1 MSKVFDVLQDFEQFE
16 ITNGQF
22 RPLVSG
28 QLSTAERLGCT
39 GSISVEAESKK
50 ITKKCEG
57 KVTEEVM
64 IIQKLNG
71 TLSMHMPVAVLR
83 KVFGLT
89 NENLKTGVHGLTSKP
104 KVSSGALT
112 WDMYDLGRENHKL
125 IAFPNISWTSPFK
138 INVTNG
144 EEEIAEVETTFSAF
158 EDENGFFYYEAIE
171 GDGVEEDIVKGWN
184 KTFAPTLVKK
194 VSV

>member
-28 QLSTAERLGCT
+28 QLGAAERLGCT
-39 GSISVEAESKK
+39 GSISVEAESKTV
-50 ITKKCEG
+50 TKKCEG
-57 KVTEEVM
+57 NVTKEVT
-64 IIQKLNG
+64 IIQKLNA
-71 TLSMHMPVAVLR
+71 TVSMHMPVAILR

-89 NENLKTGVHGLTSKP
+89 NDKLKTGVYGLTSKP

-144 EEEIAEVETTFSAF
+144 EEEIAEIETTFSAF
-158 EDENGFFYYEAIE
+158 ADENGFFYYEAIE
-171 GDGVEEDIVKGWN
+171 GDGATSDVVSGWN
-184 KTFAPTLVKK
+184 KTFTPTLVKK
-194 VSV
+194 AEL

>member
-28 QLSTAERLGCT
+28 QLGAAERLGCT
-39 GSISVEAESKK
+39 GSISVEAESKT
-50 ITKKCEG
+50 IIKKCEG
-57 KVTEEVM
+57 NVTKEVPV
-64 IIQKLNG
+64 IQKLNG
-71 TLSMHMPVAVLR
+71 TVSMHMPVAILR
-83 KVFGLT
+83 KVFDLT
-89 NENLKTGVHGLTSKP
+89 NDKLKTGVYGLTSKP

-144 EEEIAEVETTFSAF
+144 EEEIAEIETTFSAF
-158 EDENGFFYYEAIE
+158 VDDSGFFYYEAIE
-171 GDGVEEDIVKGWN
+171 GDGVATDVVSGWN
-184 KTFAPTLVKK
+184 NTFTPTLVKK
-194 VSV
+194 TEL

>member
-28 QLSTAERLGCT
+28 QLGAAERLGCT
-39 GSISVEAESKK
+39 GSISVESESKV

-57 KVTEEVM
+57 NVTKEVPVVL
-64 IIQKLNG
+64 KLNG
-71 TLSMHMPVAVLR
+71 TLSMHMPVAILR

-89 NENLKTGVHGLTSKP
+89 NEKLKTGVYGLTSKP
-104 KVSSGALT
+104 KASSGALT
-112 WDMYDLGRENHKL
+112 WDVFDLGRENRKL

-158 EDENGFFYYEAIE
+158 ADENGFFYYEAIE
-171 GDGVEEDIVKGWN
+171 GDGVATDVVSGWN
-184 KTFAPTLVKK
+184 KTFTPTLVKK
-194 VSV
+194 AEL